1 MGKFFKHYFY
11 PHESNNYRAKL
22 LHHKTLLFLIIIL
35 FVGGFFLSF
44 VKTNFSSVL
53 GISSNVTLQELLV
66 LTNKEREANGL
77 PSLKL
82 SSELSSAA
90 EGKASSMLSENYWSH
105 ESPSGATPWV
115 FIKNAGYNYTY
126 AGENLARGFTNTQE
140 VINAWMASPTHR
152 QNMLSSNYKEVGF
165 AIRTGVLTGEET
177 VLVVEMFGSRELS
190 GVPQTAS
197 TKPEIAAASNNL
209 SASEEEAAKEE
220 VLEETQESKE
230 EKDKNLVAGI
240 NLDQLSKSN
249 ISAAKKQPLINNV
262 SFSSNTV
269 RIIVGLVIFVL
280 ALDMMVVKR
289 KKLVRFVGH
298 NIDHIFFLSLVL
310 ILIGFLAKGVIV

>member
-1 MGKFFKHYFY
+1 MGNFFKHYFY
-11 PHESNNYRAKL
+11 PHEANNYRAKL
-22 LHHKTLLFLIIIL
+22 LHHKSLLFLILIL
-35 FVGGFFLSF
+35 LVGSFFLSF
-44 VKTNFSSVL
+44 MRTNFSSVL

-77 PSLKL
+77 PALKL
-82 SSELSSAA
+82 SNELSSAA
-90 EGKASSMLSENYWSH
+90 EGKASSMLSENYWAH
-105 ESPSGATPWV
+105 ESPSGVTPWV

-126 AGENLARGFTNTQE
+126 AGENLARGFTNTEE

-152 QNMLSSNYKEVGF
+152 QNMLSGNYKEVGF

-209 SASEEEAAKEE
+209 NKEE
-220 VLEETQESKE
+220 VKE
-230 EKDKNLVAGI
+230 EVKEEEDKNLVAGI

-249 ISAAKKQPLINNV
+249 ISAVKKEPLINSVN
-262 SFSSNTV
+262 FSSNTV
-269 RIIVGLVIFVL
+269 RIIVGLVILVL
-280 ALDMMVVKR
+280 ALDMVVVRRKR
-289 KKLVRFVGH
+289 LVRFVGH
-298 NIDHIFFLSLVL
+298 NIDHILFLSLVL
-310 ILIGFLAKGVIV
+310 ILIGFLARGVIV